1 MTSQVTAP
9 PTMATPQSPPRRD
22 RNRRLTS
29 TTLILVVLAVGA
41 IVNLVPF
48 GWMLSTSLKN
58 NAQAFSYPPTWI
70 PEPFVWSNYVDAY
83 QRVNGRVFFNT
94 AFFSVSIVLLQGLF
108 ATMGGFAFARINF
121 PYRNVIFLI
130 YLGTMM
136 IPPQVTLIP
145 TYIVVVEFGW
155 VNTYQGMILP
165 IVAQAAFGTFLFRQ
179 FFMRLPDEM
188 YEAARLDGANYWQ
201 QFWKFTIPLARPV
214 LTAYSIITFLTA
226 WKMYLWPL
234 IVVRSPELKVLPMAI
249 AELSGNASQ
258 DRGVMMAAVA
268 LSILPILILYIA
280 AQRWFVEGIAMSGQ
294 KG

>member
-1 MTSQVTAP
+1 
-9 PTMATPQSPPRRD
+9 
-22 RNRRLTS
+22 
-29 TTLILVVLAVGA
+29 
-41 IVNLVPF
+41 
-48 GWMLSTSLKN
+48 
-58 NAQAFSYPPTWI
+58 PPTWI
-70 PEPFVWSNYVDAY
+70 PNPVLWHNYVDAWN
-83 QRVNGRVFFNT
+83 RVNGRVFFNT
-94 AFFSVSIVLLQGLF
+94 AFFAVSIVFLQGLF

-121 PYRNVIFLI
+121 PYRNVFFLI

-145 TYIVVVEFGW
+145 TYIVVVKLGW

-165 IVAQAAFGTFLFRQ
+165 IVAQGAFGTFLFRQ
-179 FFMRLPDEM
+179 FFMRLPEEM

-201 QFWKFTIPLARPV
+201 QFWNFTLPLSRPV
-214 LTAYSIITFLTA
+214 LVAYSIITFLTA

-234 IVVRSPELKVLPMAI
+234 IVVRSNELKVVPIAI

-258 DRGVMMAAVA
+258 DRGITMAAVA
-268 LSILPILILYIA
+268 LSILPILILYLA

>member
-1 MTSQVTAP
+1 MTSRIASAPELAP
-9 PTMATPQSPPRRD
+9 PDPRAR
-22 RNRRLTS
+22 RERTRRLTT
-29 TTLILVVLAVGA
+29 TTLILLVLAVGA
-41 IVNLVPF
+41 AVNLVPF

-70 PEPFVWSNYVDAY
+70 PEPFVWSNYVDAF

-94 AFFSVSIVLLQGLF
+94 AFFSISIVVLQGLF

-179 FFMRLPDEM
+179 FFLRLPDEM

-201 QFWKFTIPLARPV
+201 QFWKFTLPLARPV
-214 LTAYSIITFLTA
+214 ITAYSIITFLTA

>member
-1 MTSQVTAP
+1 MTSNATVAPNATVTE
-9 PTMATPQSPPRRD
+9 SPPSRD
-22 RNRRLTS
+22 RNRRLTG
-29 TTLILVVLAVGA
+29 TTLILIVLAVGA

-70 PEPFVWSNYVDAY
+70 PEPFVWSNYVDAF

-94 AFFSVSIVLLQGLF
+94 AFFSVSIVVLQGLF

>member
-1 MTSQVTAP
+1 MLVAVVT
-9 PTMATPQSPPRRD
+9 
-22 RNRRLTS
+22 L
-29 TTLILVVLAVGA
+29 VLAIGA
-41 IVNLVPF
+41 LVNLVPF
-48 GWMLSTSLKN
+48 IWMLSTSLKSN
-58 NAQAFSYPPTWI
+58 SQAFSYPPTWI
-70 PEPFVWSNYVDAY
+70 PNPFLWQNYVDAF

-94 AFFSVSIVLLQGLF
+94 TFFSIAIVVLQGSF
-108 ATMGGFAFARINF
+108 ALMGGFAFARIDF
-121 PYRNVIFLI
+121 PFRNTIFLV

-145 TYIVVVEFGW
+145 TYIVVVNFGW

-179 FFMRLPDEM
+179 FFMRLPNEM

-201 QFWKFTIPLARPV
+201 QFWTFTLPLARPV
-214 LTAYSIITFLTA
+214 ITAYSIITFLNA

-234 IVVRSPELKVLPMAI
+234 IVVRSPDLKVLPMAI

>member
-1 MTSQVTAP
+1 MSDLVFDAAAERGARSRVEQERRRRWIVVGIVT
-9 PTMATPQSPPRRD
+9 
-22 RNRRLTS
+22 L
-29 TTLILVVLAVGA
+29 VLALGA
-41 IVNLVPF
+41 AINLVPF
-48 GWMLSTSLKN
+48 AWMLSTSFKS

-70 PEPFVWSNYVDAY
+70 PDPFVWQNYVNAWE
-83 QRVNGRVFFNT
+83 RVNGRVFFNT
-94 AFFSVSIVLLQGLF
+94 AFFAVSIVVLQGMF
-108 ATMGGFAFARINF
+108 ATMGGFAFARVDF
-121 PYRNVIFLI
+121 PYRNIVFLV

-145 TYIVVVEFGW
+145 TYIVVVNFGW

-165 IVAQAAFGTFLFRQ
+165 IVAQGAFGTFLFRQ
-179 FFMRLPDEM
+179 FFMRLPNEM

-201 QFWKFTIPLARPV
+201 QFWTFTLPLARPV
-214 LTAYSIITFLTA
+214 ITAYSIITFLTA

-234 IVVRSPELKVLPMAI
+234 IVVRSPDLKVLPMAI

-268 LSILPILILYIA
+268 LSILPILVLYVL